1 MKKNFKWLIN
11 VATLVLC
18 VCALAIGVYAA
29 KQASLTATGTIGF
42 KAHGLDLSI
51 TGEMY
56 GHATTKD
63 GQAVTSAD
71 PTALTSTFTDGTGT
85 MTLGNMYFSDLGTE
99 VEDIV
104 ITLTI
109 QNNTLYAVE
118 GVLSLPTTFNTIS
131 FEKTN
136 NPIVQIGAS
145 STATMT
151 IVMELTDTQTEITD
165 TENNFSFTINFTK
178 LNLLKTATFTTAQE
192 HDIDYVADSSYYYIS
207 MGSAVVN
214 NVVQEVRWLPFAEK
228 QTDGTWKHFDKK
240 NKPIANKEYYFVSEY
255 VLDASGSSCALA
267 FTNNLNCDDYTS
279 TEYEG
284 VNANT
289 YLVSNLRKYMKST
302 EESPA
307 YRTNTSQ
314 DNEETY
320 EDDTTE
326 PVNLLTQY
334 SLEDSYVY
342 NTLITA
348 RLASEL
354 FVENSNDT
362 YAEILGLTDAPLTS
376 GNNASDKLWAM
387 SREELGYMV
396 NTTIEDWETY
406 EAAKTTQFRGTT
418 NPVMFWLRSPVSGNA
433 RRARY
438 VDYDGYFASSE
449 AHGDSCAARP
459 AFQLTIP
466 A

>member
-1 MKKNFKWLIN
+1 MKKNYKWLIN

-42 KAHGLDLSI
+42 TAHGLDLNINAYI
-51 TGEMY
+51 T
-56 GHATTKD
+56 GHATSEKGEPQERTQIATNKN
-63 GQAVTSAD
+63 VTGDDSI
-71 PTALTSTFTDGTGT
+71 ALSNIFFTDLTTSG
-85 MTLGNMYFSDLGTE
+85 E

-104 ITLTI
+104 LELEVT
-109 QNNTLYAVE
+109 NNSQFAIE
-118 GVLSLPTTFNTIS
+118 GVLTLPTNLTQVTYNTNNATLQLGKGATATMKITLSLPTTATS
-131 FEKTN
+131 FDAVTPNLE
-136 NPIVQIGAS
+136 V
-145 STATMT
+145 
-151 IVMELTDTQTEITD
+151 
-165 TENNFSFTINFTK
+165 NFTK
-178 LNLLKTATFTTAQE
+178 LNLLKTAKFTTAQS

>member
-178 LNLLKTATFTTAQE
+178 LQTIKQDTTKN
-192 HDIDYVADSSYYYIS
+192 YYYTT
-207 MGSAVVN
+207 MGSAVLNKNQVT
-214 NVVQEVRWLPFAEK
+214 EVRWLPFAEK
-228 QTDGTWKHFDKK
+228 QEDNTWAAFDYTT
-240 NKPIANKEYYFVSEY
+240 KPTAGNEYYFISEY
-255 VLDASGSSCALA
+255 VLDASSNLSGLSYCNNYNTQSKVHNIY
-267 FTNNLNCDDYTS
+267 TNLDAHNYVS
-279 TEYEG
+279 
-284 VNANT
+284 
-289 YLVSNLRKYMKST
+289 SNLRQFLMST
-302 EESPA
+302 EESIVDNPVYSA
-307 YRTNTSQ
+307 YDTSTEKYLPSG
-314 DNEETY
+314 DNI
-320 EDDTTE
+320 
-326 PVNLLTQY
+326 NLLTQY
-334 SLEDSYVY
+334 SIEDSYTY
-342 NTLITA
+342 SQITA
-348 RLASEL
+348 RNVLDELYETTKNADTKEEMLAYTNLVTE
-354 FVENSNDT
+354 DT
-362 YAEILGLTDAPLTS
+362 A
-376 GNNASDKLWAM
+376 DKLWAINQT
-387 SREELGYMV
+387 ELSYLIKCTANMWNNYPV
-396 NTTIEDWETY
+396 ATTTRFRDV
-406 EAAKTTQFRGTT
+406 EAISDY
-418 NPVMFWLRSPVSGNA
+418 WLRLPFSSASNNA
-433 RRARY
+433 FKIY
-438 VDYDGYFASSE
+438 IDGDFAASSIE
-449 AHGDSCAARP
+449 GNCGARP
-459 AFQLTIP
+459 AFQLTI
-466 A
+466 

>member
-1 MKKNFKWLIN
+1 
-11 VATLVLC
+11 
-18 VCALAIGVYAA
+18 
-29 KQASLTATGTIGF
+29 
-42 KAHGLDLSI
+42 
-51 TGEMY
+51 
-56 GHATTKD
+56 
-63 GQAVTSAD
+63 
-71 PTALTSTFTDGTGT
+71 
-85 MTLGNMYFSDLGTE
+85 
-99 VEDIV
+99 
-104 ITLTI
+104 
-109 QNNTLYAVE
+109 
-118 GVLSLPTTFNTIS
+118 
-131 FEKTN
+131 
-136 NPIVQIGAS
+136 
-145 STATMT
+145 
-151 IVMELTDTQTEITD
+151 
-165 TENNFSFTINFTK
+165 
-178 LNLLKTATFTTAQE
+178 LLKTAKFTTAQS